1 MKKEMRLNIMI
12 ILIVICLAMLTACMK
27 GAPDDAY
34 MIDLTD
40 ERNVVI
46 NDSIVFW
53 ADGDIEK
60 NKLLEQFIFEEFNDC
75 FNTNIPNVGKIEHGD
90 KEKAI
95 KAAEYFLKEYFG
107 TRYIDAGNGKAKVNF
122 KKDTGR
128 GKLCYYRCG
137 DVFVLF
143 ETDEGSF
150 RGCFDLRIQTYLH
163 CKDESAPW
171 TFTIN
176 LNLYEQSAKH
186 LCMLYD
192 LNLMSVKKYTFDRVS
207 DSQTAFAA
215 AKKMSRW
222 ARCQEKEY
230 KVYFSPYSNAW
241 FVCAKHWIIAFG
253 EDNTILY
260 SAIVI

>member
-46 NDSIVFW
+46 NDATVFW

-122 KKDTGR
+122 KKVRVGENSVITVAVTCSFCLKR
-128 GKLCYYRCG
+128 MKA
-137 DVFVLF
+137 VFADAL
-143 ETDEGSF
+143 
-150 RGCFDLRIQTYLH
+150 I
-163 CKDESAPW
+163 
-171 TFTIN
+171 
-176 LNLYEQSAKH
+176 
-186 LCMLYD
+186 
-192 LNLMSVKKYTFDRVS
+192 
-207 DSQTAFAA
+207 
-215 AKKMSRW
+215 
-222 ARCQEKEY
+222 
-230 KVYFSPYSNAW
+230 
-241 FVCAKHWIIAFG
+241 
-253 EDNTILY
+253 
-260 SAIVI
+260 